1 MRAFLEKIISILILF
16 AIGILSFVFV
26 IHFIVKHKSDFSLN
40 AEEKFI
46 IFGHSH
52 PECAFNDGLI
62 ANFKNIS
69 KSGEGYFYTYQ
80 KVKEVL
86 SENKIDAI
94 FIEFSNNQIS
104 KHMDEW
110 IWGFEK
116 MNAYFPVHSPFMDI
130 SDILFLYNK
139 NKNDFSKV
147 IYTSTRKN
155 FTKILSFDY
164 SISKRYGAYNRLQ
177 RDKVAELKDK
187 ISVNSEATDKQQE
200 VSNDNI
206 KYLEKIIKYCNRKN
220 TKVYLIRSPQH
231 EYYPRLNERILLEIK
246 NDRFKN
252 IEFLDFDNFPLLDE
266 EFGDFGH
273 LNYKGAEVFSLWFNE
288 LIKNNLLSKPNKAE
302 YIEKEIEKARTH
314 NKVSYVIGR
323 QVVN

>member
-1 MRAFLEKIISILILF
+1 MRAFLKKTISTIIIFI
-16 AIGILSFVFV
+16 IGLLSFVFI
-26 IHFIVKHKSDFSLN
+26 IHFIVKYKSDFILST
-40 AEEKFI
+40 ETKFI

-62 ANFKNIS
+62 ANFINLS

-94 FIEFSNNQIS
+94 FIEFSNTQIS

-116 MNAYFPVHSPFMDI
+116 MNAYFPVHSPFMDK
-130 SDILFLYNK
+130 SDMLFLYNK
-139 NKNDFSKV
+139 NNKDFPKV
-147 IYTSTRKN
+147 ISTSTRHN
-155 FTKILSFDY
+155 LTRVLSFDY
-164 SISKRYGAYNRLQ
+164 SISKRYGAYNRLERNKITESINKINFNSDT
-177 RDKVAELKDK
+177 RDKKQE
-187 ISVNSEATDKQQE
+187 IST
-200 VSNDNI
+200 DNI
-206 KYLEKIIKYCNRKN
+206 KYLEKIINYCNRKN

-231 EYYPRLNERILLEIK
+231 KYFPRLNESNLLEIK
-246 NDRFKN
+246 NNNFKD
-252 IEFLDFDNFPLLDE
+252 IEFLDFDNFPLQDE

-273 LNYKGAEVFSLWFNE
+273 LNYKGAKVFSLWFNQ

-302 YIEKEIEKARTH
+302 YIKEEIEKARTH
-314 NKVSYVIGR
+314 NNV
-323 QVVN
+323 